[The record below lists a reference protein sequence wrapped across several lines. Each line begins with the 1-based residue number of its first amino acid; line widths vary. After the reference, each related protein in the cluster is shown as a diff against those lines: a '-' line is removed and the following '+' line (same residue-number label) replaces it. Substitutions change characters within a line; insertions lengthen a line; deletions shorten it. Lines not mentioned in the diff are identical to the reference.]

1 MGNRLIVFPH
11 IITGL
16 NIFCGF
22 QAIIYILQTNYIS
35 AAWLIILAGIFDVL
49 DGKIARL
56 LKSTSALGIELDSM
70 ADVISFGVAPAILF
84 YAVYNEYSS
93 ANAFIWIIPF
103 SYLIAGITRLV
114 RFNIRS
120 YQKKDLMK
128 KDNFSG
134 LPIPAA
140 AFAVCSFIIFTSDY
154 YGQISHLDI
163 YLVLVLLVSILM
175 VSTIEYQSFPKMSF
189 SRWSDRINVILLFCS
204 LTLIALNPRQM
215 FFLLTLVYM
224 IYNPVK
230 NLIVS
235 LIKSHKTT

>member
-22 QAIIYILQTNYIS
+22 QALIYTLQSNYVS

-56 LKSTSALGIELDSM
+56 LKSTSTLGIELDSM
-70 ADVISFGVAPAILF
+70 ADIISFGVAPAILF
-84 YAVYNEYSS
+84 YSVYNEYSS
-93 ANAFIWIIPF
+93 SNSFLWIIPF
-103 SYLIAGITRLV
+103 AYLIAGITRLV

-120 YQKKDLMK
+120 YQKKDQSK

-140 AFAVCSFIIFTSDY
+140 AFAVCSFIIFTNDY
-154 YGQISHLDI
+154 YGQFSHPDL
-163 YLVLVLLVSILM
+163 YLILVLLVSILM

-189 SRWSDRINVILLFCS
+189 SRWTDRINVILLGIS
-204 LTLIALNPRQM
+204 LTLVAVNPRRM
-215 FFLLTLVYM
+215 FFLLTIVYL
-224 IYNPVK
+224 IYNPAK
-230 NLIVS
+230 NFVVS
-235 LIKSHKTT
+235 LIRSRKTS